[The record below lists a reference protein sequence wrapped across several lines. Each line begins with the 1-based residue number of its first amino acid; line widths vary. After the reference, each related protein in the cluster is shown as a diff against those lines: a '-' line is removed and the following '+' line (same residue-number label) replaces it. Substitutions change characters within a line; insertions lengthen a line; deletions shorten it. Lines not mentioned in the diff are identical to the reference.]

1 MLSSLGTTGQECR
14 NDSCGV
20 IGPEVDREQGKG
32 GAMIWAQ
39 NYDPL
44 GNGLLSALVA
54 AIPVAVLLGAIGLFH
69 VRAHI
74 AALMGL
80 GAALV
85 VAVLA
90 FGMPAGLA
98 LRAAGFGAA
107 YGLLPIGWIV
117 LNIIFLYQ
125 LTETTGQFHVLR
137 GAIASIT
144 ADSRMQLLLIAFCFG
159 AFFEGA
165 AGFGTPVAVTG
176 AMLIGL
182 GFTRLQASGLS
193 LIANTAP
200 VAFGALG
207 TPLVTLSGVT
217 GLPLMELSAMVGR
230 QMTPFAII
238 VPFWLLVAYCGWR
251 RTMEV
256 FPAVLVAGVSF
267 ALVQLLISNLHGP
280 WLTSIGAALASI
292 AALIAFLRIWQP
304 ARIMHVNEAKLA
316 AGDER
321 DVAATADAAKAQPL
335 HDPATVRRAWMPWII
350 LTGCVFLWG
359 LPFMK
364 QGLDAIFAL
373 RLPFTGLDGVIQRL
387 PPVVTAPEF
396 EKAVYNLNLLSA
408 TGTAILVAALASAL
422 LLRVPARTIGLV
434 YLRTWKLVLPSLLTI
449 AAMLALGYL
458 TRFGGIDASMGLAFA
473 ATGVLYPFFG
483 TMLGWLGVAVT
494 GSDTASNVLFGGLQK
509 ITAEQLGL
517 PPVLMA
523 GANSAG
529 GVMGK
534 MIDAQSIVVASTA
547 TQWFG
552 QEGRILRHVFVH
564 SLVLGSLIGLFVM
577 LQAYVYPFT
586 LLVP

>member
-1 MLSSLGTTGQECR
+1 
-14 NDSCGV
+14 
-20 IGPEVDREQGKG
+20 
-32 GAMIWAQ
+32 MIWAQ
-39 NYDPL
+39 NYDPF

-54 AIPVAVLLGAIGLFH
+54 AVPVVVLLGAIGLFH
-69 VRAHI
+69 MRAHI

-80 GAALV
+80 GAGLA

-137 GAIASIT
+137 GAITSIT
-144 ADSRMQLLLIAFCFG
+144 ADSRLQLLLIAFCFG

-217 GLPLMELSAMVGR
+217 GLPLLELSAMVGR

-251 RTMEV
+251 RTTEV
-256 FPAVLVAGVSF
+256 LPAVLVAGVSF
-267 ALVQLLISNLHGP
+267 AVVQLLISNLHGP

-292 AALIAFLRIWQP
+292 AALIGFLRIWQP
-304 ARIMHVNEAKLA
+304 ACIMHVNEAKLA

-321 DVAATADAAKAQPL
+321 DVAATADAAHAQPL
-335 HDPATVRRAWMPWII
+335 HDPAAVRRAWMPWII

-364 QGLDAIFAL
+364 QGLDAIFEL
-373 RLPFTGLDGVIQRL
+373 RLPFAGLDGVIQRL
-387 PPVVTAPEF
+387 PPVVTSPEF

-509 ITAEQLGL
+509 ITAEQLNL

-564 SLVLGSLIGLFVM
+564 SLVLGALIGLFVM

>member
-1 MLSSLGTTGQECR
+1 
-14 NDSCGV
+14 
-20 IGPEVDREQGKG
+20 
-32 GAMIWAQ
+32 MIWAQ
-39 NYDPL
+39 NYDPF
-44 GNGLLSALVA
+44 GSGLLSALVA
-54 AIPVAVLLGAIGLFH
+54 ATPVVVLLGAIGLFH

-80 GAALV
+80 GAGLA
-85 VAVLA
+85 VAILA
-90 FGMPAGLA
+90 FGMPPGLA
-98 LRAAGFGAA
+98 VRAAGLGAA

-137 GAIASIT
+137 GAITSIT
-144 ADSRMQLLLIAFCFG
+144 ADSRLQLLLIAFCFG

-217 GLPLMELSAMVGR
+217 GLPLLELSAMVGR

-238 VPFWLLVAYCGWR
+238 VPFWLLIAYCGWR

-256 FPAVLVAGVSF
+256 LPAVLVAGVSF
-267 ALVQLLISNLHGP
+267 AVVQLLISNLHGP

-292 AALIAFLRIWQP
+292 AALIAFLRVWQP
-304 ARIMHVNEAKLA
+304 ATIMHVNEAKLA

-321 DVAATADAAKAQPL
+321 DVAATVDAAHAQPL
-335 HDPATVRRAWMPWII
+335 HDPAAVRRAWMPWII
-350 LTGCVFLWG
+350 LTACVFLWG

-373 RLPFTGLDGVIQRL
+373 RLPFAGLDGVIQRL
-387 PPVVTAPEF
+387 PPVVAAPEF

-422 LLRVPARTIGLV
+422 LLRVPARTVGLV
-434 YLRTWKLVLPSLLTI
+434 YLRTWKLVFPSLLTI

-509 ITAEQLGL
+509 ITAEQLNL

>member
-1 MLSSLGTTGQECR
+1 
-14 NDSCGV
+14 
-20 IGPEVDREQGKG
+20 
-32 GAMIWAQ
+32 MIWAQ
-39 NYDPL
+39 NYDPF

-54 AIPVAVLLGAIGLFH
+54 AVPVVVLLGAIGLFH

-80 GAALV
+80 GAGLA

-137 GAIASIT
+137 GAITSIT
-144 ADSRMQLLLIAFCFG
+144 ADSRLQLLLIAFCFG

-217 GLPLMELSAMVGR
+217 GLPLLELSAMVGR

-256 FPAVLVAGVSF
+256 LPAVLVAGVSF
-267 ALVQLLISNLHGP
+267 AVVQLLISNLHGP

-292 AALIAFLRIWQP
+292 AALIGFLRIWQP
-304 ARIMHVNEAKLA
+304 ACIMHVNEAKLA

-321 DVAATADAAKAQPL
+321 DVAATADAAHAQPL
-335 HDPATVRRAWMPWII
+335 HDPAAVRRAWMPWII

-364 QGLDAIFAL
+364 QGLDAIFEL
-373 RLPFTGLDGVIQRL
+373 RLPFAGLDGVIQRL
-387 PPVVTAPEF
+387 PPVVTSPEF

-509 ITAEQLGL
+509 ITAEQLNL

-564 SLVLGSLIGLFVM
+564 SLVLGALIGLFVM

>member
-1 MLSSLGTTGQECR
+1 
-14 NDSCGV
+14 
-20 IGPEVDREQGKG
+20 
-32 GAMIWAQ
+32 MIWAQ
-39 NYDPL
+39 NYDPF

-54 AIPVAVLLGAIGLFH
+54 AIPVVVLLGAIGLFH

-80 GAALV
+80 GAGLA

-137 GAIASIT
+137 GAITSIT
-144 ADSRMQLLLIAFCFG
+144 ADSRLQLLLIAFCFG

-217 GLPLMELSAMVGR
+217 GLPLLELSAMVGR

-238 VPFWLLVAYCGWR
+238 VPFWLMVAYCGWR

-256 FPAVLVAGVSF
+256 LPAVLVAGVSF
-267 ALVQLLISNLHGP
+267 AVVQLLISNLHGP

-292 AALIAFLRIWQP
+292 ATLIGFLRIWQP

-321 DVAATADAAKAQPL
+321 DVAATVDAAHAQPP
-335 HDPATVRRAWMPWII
+335 HDPAAVRRAWMPWII
-350 LTGCVFLWG
+350 LTVCVFLWG

-373 RLPFTGLDGVIQRL
+373 RLPFAGLDGVIQRL
-387 PPVVTAPEF
+387 PPVVTAPEY

-408 TGTAILVAALASAL
+408 TGTAILVAALASAV

-458 TRFGGIDASMGLAFA
+458 TRYGGIDASMGLAFA

-509 ITAEQLGL
+509 ITAEQLNL

-552 QEGRILRHVFVH
+552 QEGRILRHVFLH
-564 SLVLGSLIGLFVM
+564 SLVLGALIGLFVM

>member
-1 MLSSLGTTGQECR
+1 
-14 NDSCGV
+14 
-20 IGPEVDREQGKG
+20 
-32 GAMIWAQ
+32 MIWAQ
-39 NYDPL
+39 NYDPF

-54 AIPVAVLLGAIGLFH
+54 AIPVVVLLGAIGLFH

-74 AALMGL
+74 AALLGL
-80 GAALV
+80 GAGLA

-117 LNIIFLYQ
+117 LNILFLYQ

-137 GAIASIT
+137 GAITSIT
-144 ADSRMQLLLIAFCFG
+144 ADSRLQLLLIAFCFG

-217 GLPLMELSAMVGR
+217 GLPLLELSAMVGR
-230 QMTPFAII
+230 QMTPFAVI

-256 FPAVLVAGVSF
+256 LPAVLVAGVSF
-267 ALVQLLISNLHGP
+267 AVVQLLISNLHGP

-292 AALIAFLRIWQP
+292 SALIAFLRIWRP
-304 ARIMHVNEAKLA
+304 ARVMHVNEAKLA
-316 AGDER
+316 EGDER
-321 DVAATADAAKAQPL
+321 DVAATADAAHAQPL
-335 HDPATVRRAWMPWII
+335 PDPAAVRRAWMPWII

-359 LPFMK
+359 IPFMK
-364 QGLDAIFAL
+364 QGLDGIFAL
-373 RLPFTGLDGVIQRL
+373 RLPFAGLDGVIQRL
-387 PPVVTAPEF
+387 PPVVSAPEF

-408 TGTAILVAALASAL
+408 TGTAILVAAIASAL

-434 YLRTWKLVLPSLLTI
+434 YMRTWKLVLPSLLTI

-509 ITAEQLGL
+509 ITAEQLNL

-547 TQWFG
+547 TKWFG

-564 SLVLGSLIGLFVM
+564 SLVLGALIGLFVM